1 MVILQMD
8 LENKSPP
15 LSLVPPLP
23 SRAATAP
30 HTSRP
35 SAPAQRGAFV
45 DHARSV
51 GSDGA
56 GATSRGTLPSVRRLR
71 GASLS
76 FLPSSPS
83 LTTPGIQLQPR
94 LPTTIACCHGNP
106 KGTESLWHLA
116 MDHHLTQLWKSFD
129 INKKSLN
136 DTQTECR
143 LIVCCSVQRVIP

>member
-1 MVILQMD
+1 MAILQMD
-8 LENKSPP
+8 LENKCPL

-45 DHARSV
+45 GHARSV

-71 GASLS
+71 GVSLS

-106 KGTESLWHLA
+106 KAAL
-116 MDHHLTQLWKSFD
+116 
-129 INKKSLN
+129 
-136 DTQTECR
+136 DTH
-143 LIVCCSVQRVIP
+143 CCSRILCLGWQRTPQPAENASPLLSLSTKGRGAGA